1 MVSYRARA
9 KRCTVLVRSKSCRT
23 LLARHWGGRTLQ
35 SNKRV
40 IEFHFSF
47 FFSFI
52 KLQVNKKLK
61 RSSWNDIQI
70 TLPVTV
76 LKNLAK
82 QTKKYKKHWLDFLN
96 QFTSSKSQ
104 TQKEKISQLKQ
115 ILTKVK
121 DCLEFHEE
129 TYMQILP
136 FSRKSNIK
144 TVIQRILPKTFIR
157 RKNQMTRKKIQI
169 KNKKSYNEKSKRLNR
184 IFALVSTHFI
194 KWSDN

>member
-9 KRCTVLVRSKSCRT
+9 KRRTVLILSNSCRT
-23 LLARHWGGRTLQ
+23 LNARHWGGRTLQ

-47 FFSFI
+47 FFISFI

-82 QTKKYKKHWLDFLN
+82 QTKKIQETLIGFFKPVY
-96 QFTSSKSQ
+96 
-104 TQKEKISQLKQ
+104 QLK
-115 ILTKVK
+115 
-121 DCLEFHEE
+121 
-129 TYMQILP
+129 
-136 FSRKSNIK
+136 KSNSK
-144 TVIQRILPKTFIR
+144 
-157 RKNQMTRKKIQI
+157 RKNLTIET
-169 KNKKSYNEKSKRLNR
+169 NFDESKRLPRVSRRNVHAD
-184 IFALVSTHFI
+184 FAVFKKI
-194 KWSDN
+194 